1 MLRGS
6 LEDSRAGGCFKIPLI
21 IFVSSCANES
31 LDGEN
36 KLYNNDGV

>member
-1 MLRGS
+1 MLMGS
-6 LEDSRAGGCFKIPLI
+6 LEDSMAGGCFKILLI

-36 KLYNNDGV
+36 TLYNSDGV